1 MKRYVSRLRQ
11 TDPRSCN
18 PSMFLEVTAGSLEAA
33 RQIILDTERCP
44 ESSILEIKEATK

>member
-1 MKRYVSRLRQ
+1 MKRYVARLRQ

-33 RQIILDTERCP
+33 RQIVLDTKRCP
-44 ESSILEIKEATK
+44 KSSILEIKEAS